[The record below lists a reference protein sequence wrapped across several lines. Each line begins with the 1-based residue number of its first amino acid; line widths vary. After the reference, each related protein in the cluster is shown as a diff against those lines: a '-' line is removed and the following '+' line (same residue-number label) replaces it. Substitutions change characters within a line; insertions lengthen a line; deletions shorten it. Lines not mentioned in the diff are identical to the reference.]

1 MEPKNCPRCGKIF
14 VKVRDP
20 ICAQCMKEED
30 EIFEKVRQF
39 VRDNPDSTI
48 QEICEACDVT
58 TKRVLAYLKDGRLEA
73 SKGLQGESLCSKCG
87 RPIKTGRM
95 CEKCV
100 LEVNFQVGD
109 MKAQAQ
115 KKSSGGGYYTKK

>member
-1 MEPKNCPRCGKIF
+1 
-14 VKVRDP
+14 
-20 ICAQCMKEED
+20 MKEEE
-30 EIFEKVRQF
+30 EIFEKVREY
-39 VRDNPDSTI
+39 VRENPDSTI
-48 QEICEACDVT
+48 KEICDACEVT
-58 TKRVLAYLKDGRLEA
+58 TKRILTYLKDGRLEA

-95 CEKCV
+95 CEKCI

-115 KKSSGGGYYTKK
+115 QKSSGSGYYTKK